1 MCSSS
6 LNVCYARL
14 CACVYM
20 CVCKCACAR
29 RDDMDEADPF
39 VWTDV
44 CNMPMADEHV
54 ERASVQPSH
63 DAPQLPPVG
72 IAAELRRSPHVLV
85 ADQSYVSQVC
95 VYVSQVPCLLRSI
108 CVCS

>member
-1 MCSSS
+1 M
-6 LNVCYARL
+6 
-14 CACVYM
+14 
-20 CVCKCACAR
+20 
-29 RDDMDEADPF
+29 DDADPF
-39 VWTDV
+39 IWTDV

-85 ADQSYVSQVC
+85 ADQSYVSQVPSI
-95 VYVSQVPCLLRSI
+95 YHVSYEEEDTCMFPRYHQYT
-108 CVCS
+108 